1 MNTGISTKIPA
12 SDQVVV
18 PVMFTPKKTGYYF
31 VDVENG
37 FVSSVQKLAAQ
48 ESAQARMR
56 GTGTSSNAGDTQYF
70 EVDTSYMIY
79 IYTNKK
85 ESTVTIRK
93 VHANGK
99 QLQEPLLKHPVQ
111 PVHPANR
118 NAKFITIHVWLKVI
132 KQPVTVTVHGK

>member
-1 MNTGISTKIPA
+1 MSRGL
-12 SDQVVV
+12 
-18 PVMFTPKKTGYYF
+18 G
-31 VDVENG
+31 DVYKRQSG
-37 FVSSVQKLAAQ
+37 
-48 ESAQARMR
+48 
-56 GTGTSSNAGDTQYF
+56 
-70 EVDTSYMIY
+70 
-79 IYTNKK
+79 
-85 ESTVTIRK
+85 K